1 MKPSRIAGPIA
12 ALFVALGCAAASAEP
27 VKIRIQWANI
37 VTQLTPLI
45 PEAPKDIYRHYGKS
59 YVVETILI
67 QGAGPAMTAIA
78 ANEVELGGLAPQ
90 SLFNGIMEAKLD
102 LRAIGQVS
110 STEVPGYGGSAFWVR
125 TAEIKK
131 IEDLKG
137 KIIAVNARGGA
148 VDATAIVV
156 LRRYGMEPDR
166 DYQFVELRFPA
177 MLPALES
184 KRADA
189 VFLTLP
195 YNLTAEKNPAF
206 KPLFTSGDAFGPS
219 DNLVWVGK
227 ADWIAKNRAALVD
240 FLEDN
245 IRLRAWMYDPKTRM
259 DAVRLLAKL
268 AKQPVEEFQD
278 WAYTTKD
285 SYKDP
290 KALINM
296 DRYQKNIDDMH
307 KYGLIPTSLEMKKY
321 IDISLAQDAAARVA
335 AR

>member
-1 MKPSRIAGPIA
+1 MINKLVAA
-12 ALFVALGCAAASAEP
+12 ALAMLLATGAQAEP
-27 VKIRIQWANI
+27 LKLRIQWANI

-45 PEAPKDIYRHYGKS
+45 PEAPKSIYRHYGKS
-59 YVVETILI
+59 YTVETTLI
-67 QGAGPAMTAIA
+67 AGAGPAMTAIA
-78 ANEVELGGLAPQ
+78 ANAVELGGLAPQ
-90 SLFNGIMEAKLD
+90 SFYNGLTEAKLD

-110 STEVPGYGGSAFWVR
+110 STEIPGYGGSAFWVR

-137 KIIAVNARGGA
+137 KVIAVNARGGA

-156 LRRYGMEPDR
+156 LRRYGLEPDR

-206 KPLFTSGDAFGPS
+206 KPIFTSGDAFGPS

-227 ADWIAKNRAALVD
+227 ADFIAKNRAALVD

-245 IRLRAWMYDPKTRM
+245 IRLRRWMYDPATRM

-268 AKQPVEEFQD
+268 AKQPVEEFQE
-278 WAYTTKD
+278 WAYTNKD

-290 KALINM
+290 RALISL
-296 DRYQKNIDDMH
+296 DRYQKNVDDMH
-307 KYGLIPTSLEMKKY
+307 KAGLMPTAIDIKKY
-321 IDISLAQDAAARVA
+321 IDTSLAQEAAARVTA
-335 AR
+335 N